1 MTLQTKIAMLD
12 NLSEIELAYSLL
24 KSENDEDK
32 GADPIDKHYRKL
44 KTKVDVLDKKS
55 DEFKMVEK
63 YVTNTHAAT
72 HSHYKLVIEEV
83 WYVYLDR

>member
-1 MTLQTKIAMLD
+1 MSIFHDFLQTKIAMLD

-24 KSENDEDK
+24 KSEDEEDK

-55 DEFKMVEK
+55 DEFQMIDK
-63 YVTNTHAAT
+63 YVSNTHAAT
-72 HSHYKLVIEEV
+72 HSHYKLVIDEV
-83 WYVYLDR
+83 

>member
-1 MTLQTKIAMLD
+1 MSIFHYFLQTKIAMLD

-24 KSENDEDK
+24 KSEDEEDK

-55 DEFKMVEK
+55 DEFQMIDK
-63 YVTNTHAAT
+63 YVSNTHAAT
-72 HSHYKLVIEEV
+72 HSHYKLVIDEV
-83 WYVYLDR
+83 